1 MLNNNP
7 LVAIVFEVVPYRK
20 LFAPDRPGTRI
31 RENPNIPYAGNLII
45 STYTPNQI
53 KLLFLN

>member
-1 MLNNNP
+1 MLNNL
-7 LVAIVFEVVPYRK
+7 LVAIVFEVVPYSK

-31 RENPNIPYAGNLII
+31 RENPIIPYAGNLII